1 MTATT
6 TEPFT
11 PEREAQALV
20 RLSIRNLNASRL
32 LQLTVPDYMQDPRYL
47 ALDAAQGGIDAAIA
61 GLRLVAALG
70 HTPTPEE
77 TATIQESDAAEIDRL
92 CAQLTVQG

>member
-6 TEPFT
+6 TEPFI

-20 RLSIRNLNASRL
+20 RLSIRTLTASRQ
-32 LQLTVPDYMQDPRYL
+32 LQLTVPNYMQDPRYL

-77 TATIQESDAAEIDRL
+77 IAATQESDAAEIDRL
-92 CAQLTVQG
+92 RAELTVQG